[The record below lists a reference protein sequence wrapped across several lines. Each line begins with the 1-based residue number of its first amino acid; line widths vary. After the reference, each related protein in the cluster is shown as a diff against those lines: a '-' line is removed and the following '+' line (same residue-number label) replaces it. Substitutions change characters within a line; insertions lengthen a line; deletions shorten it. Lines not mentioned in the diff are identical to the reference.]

1 MISLIIYS
9 VIYSQAAENL
19 LKRIGDEIM
28 HKMGHKRY
36 LTNFS
41 RNAAFLK
48 ALYQVT
54 RGFWATTTEKPD
66 EDIGLA
72 FASHKSY
79 EIGLFFFISLIEE
92 KELVQGTIPTL
103 VEANLLPSYIDLLAN
118 GLQNDICY
126 HTQVITYI
134 IYSYIYI
141 IL

>member
-1 MISLIIYS
+1 
-9 VIYSQAAENL
+9 
-19 LKRIGDEIM
+19 
-28 HKMGHKRY
+28 MGHKRY
-36 LTNFS
+36 LINFS
-41 RNAAFLK
+41 KNTAFLK

-66 EDIGLA
+66 EDVGLA

-103 VEANLLPSYIDLLAN
+103 IEANLLPSYIDILAN

-126 HTQVITYI
+126 HTQVKYTSYTHTLISYTY
-134 IYSYIYI
+134 YYMYTHNYDPFSHRKSQS
-141 IL
+141 ILYAV